1 MMKKIFWV
9 QIWTCL
15 LVMLFVIS
23 APAREL
29 VFEGKVSAQVVRDVS
44 LPFPIIVDKV
54 FAKIGDNVT
63 DGQRLLEYH
72 LREKDMRGIQNEL
85 MNAGNQADYQARK
98 SALEAELNNQNN
110 RARLS
115 SQLAAKNL
123 GPQED
128 AALQSRNLRL
138 IQNRLRALKEQ
149 EQTAQSDFA
158 IRLDELESYFGQ
170 KLKPGQRLPKD
181 LYMTS
186 PINGTIIS
194 MSSRARPMSELTGV
208 AFTIAVLNPVQ
219 VQFLVHESEITNLY
233 VGQKAVIEI
242 PNRKDQKFQ
251 GTVSMLSWKPTD
263 ETVATPS
270 FYTVWVDAHNPD
282 HYLKPGYKVLVHVDL
297 GDK

>member
-1 MMKKIFWV
+1 MKKIFWT

-15 LVMLFVIS
+15 VVMLFAIS
-23 APAREL
+23 TPAREL

-54 FAKIGDNVT
+54 FAKIGDNVS
-63 DGQRLLEYH
+63 DGQKLLEYH
-72 LREKDMRGIQNEL
+72 LREKDLRGIQSEL
-85 MNAGNQADYQARK
+85 LTAGGKADYRARK
-98 SALEAELNNQNN
+98 SALEAELNSQNSV
-110 RARLS
+110 ARLS

-123 GPQED
+123 GPQAD
-128 AALQSRNLRL
+128 AAMQSRNLRL
-138 IQNRLRALKEQ
+138 IQNRLLALKEQ

-158 IRLDELESYFGQ
+158 IRLDELESYFGH

-181 LYMTS
+181 LYMIS
-186 PINGTIIS
+186 PITGTIIS

-242 PNRKDQKFQ
+242 ANREKQKFQ
-251 GTVSMLSWKPTD
+251 GTVSMLSWQPTD
-263 ETVATPS
+263 STVATPS
-270 FYTVWVDAHNPD
+270 FYRVWVDADNPD
-282 HYLKPGYKVLVHVDL
+282 HFLKPGYKVLVHVDL

>member
-1 MMKKIFWV
+1 MKKIFWAPV
-9 QIWTCL
+9 CACL
-15 LVMLFVIS
+15 LVMALAIS
-23 APAREL
+23 TPAREL

-54 FAKIGDNVT
+54 FARIGDNVS

-72 LREKDMRGIQNEL
+72 LLEKDMRGMQNEL
-85 MNAGNQADYQARK
+85 LNAGGQADYRSRK
-98 SALEAELNNQNN
+98 SALQAEVNDQNN

-138 IQNRLRALKEQ
+138 LQNRLRSLKEQ
-149 EQTAQSDFA
+149 EQNAQSDFA
-158 IRLDELESYFGQ
+158 IRLAELESYLGY

-194 MSSRARPMSELTGV
+194 MSSRARPMSQLTGV

-242 PNRKDQKFQ
+242 ANRKDQKFQ
-251 GTVSMLSWKPTD
+251 GIVSMLSWQPTD
-263 ETVATPS
+263 SAVATPS
-270 FYTVWVDAHNPD
+270 FYTVWVDADNPD

-297 GDK
+297 GDE

>member
-1 MMKKIFWV
+1 MKKIFGV
-9 QIWTCL
+9 SILACL
-15 LVMLFVIS
+15 YVIVLGL
-23 APAREL
+23 PLHAREL
-29 VFEGKVSAQVVRDVS
+29 VFEGKVSAQVVREVS

-54 FAKIGDNVT
+54 FAKIGDNVE

-72 LREKDMRGIQNEL
+72 LLERDMRGMQNEL
-85 MNAGNQADYQARK
+85 LHAGGANDFRSRRSGLEQELSNQQ
-98 SALEAELNNQNN
+98 S

-128 AALQSRNLRL
+128 AALQSKNLRQVQTRL
-138 IQNRLRALKEQ
+138 QSLNRQ
-149 EQTAQSDFA
+149 EQNAQSDFS
-158 IRLDELESYFGQ
+158 IRLAELESYLGH

-181 LYMTS
+181 LYMTA

-194 MSSRARPMSELTGV
+194 MSSRARSMSQLSGV

-233 VGQKAVIEI
+233 VGQKAVVEI
-242 PNRKDQKFQ
+242 ANKKDKKFQ
-251 GTVSMLSWKPTD
+251 GSVSMLSWQPTD
-263 ETVATPS
+263 SAVATPS
-270 FYTVWVDAHNPD
+270 FYTVWVDAENPD
-282 HYLKPGYKVLVHVDL
+282 HFLKPGYKVLVHIDV